1 MNFLIAGIGLA
12 VVCLLGFLLH
22 KLSQKKLQRLLQ
34 NAQQGDPQAQYEAA
48 LLYYHGKRGLQ
59 RNWQQAFTYLSAAA
73 QTGHI
78 KALNN
83 LGALYRAGHGTEKD
97 PDKAFAC
104 YQRSAEQGDFEG
116 MINLAVLYRMQKN
129 DAQAFGWIK
138 KAADGNSP
146 LGQRMLA
153 EFYYAGI
160 GTEPD
165 KNAGLRYYMLAA
177 KQGEPNAVQFLKTRD
192 PRLQHHGPM

>member
-1 MNFLIAGIGLA
+1 MKLFIFSALFLILSL
-12 VVCLLGFLLH
+12 VVMCIVSLRRRIAQTL
-22 KLSQKKLQRLLQ
+22 KR
-34 NAQQGDPQAQYEAA
+34 AQQGAPQSQYEAA
-48 LLYYHGKRGLQ
+48 LLYYRGKYGVKKDWIRT
-59 RNWQQAFTYLSAAA
+59 FDYLYSAA

-83 LGALYRAGHGTEKD
+83 LGALYCAGHGTKKNL
-97 PDKAFAC
+97 DKALVC
-104 YQRSAEQGDFEG
+104 YRQAAEQGDFEG
-116 MINLAVLYRMQKN
+116 MINLAVLYHLQK
-129 DAQAFGWIK
+129 DDTQAFAWMK
-138 KAADGNSP
+138 KAADGGSP

-165 KNAGLRYYMLAA
+165 KQTGLRYYMLAA
-177 KQGEPNAVQFLKTRD
+177 KQGEPNAIAFLKTRD